1 MPVLPIADRNID
13 YIDVGTGRPVVL
25 IHSSVSGN
33 QQWRSLTESLK
44 DRYQVLA
51 VNLFGYGDTT
61 PWPEN
66 AMQTL
71 DDHADLVLALCNIS
85 SDQVFLVGHSFGGSV
100 ALQAALRLGQKV
112 AGLILLEPNPF
123 YLLSQHKRHAA
134 FEEAKA
140 LRDHVKKYGAVGD
153 WHNVA
158 ERFVDYWVSEGTWEN
173 MPANRRISFVEAMP
187 PNFHEWDAVM
197 NEATTLDTWASLK
210 AKTLIEYAA
219 ETKRPIRE
227 IVALFMVACPHWTFK
242 EIPEGG
248 HMAPLFQPN
257 LVNPIVREFLDSIE
271 ASA

>member
-1 MPVLPIADRNID
+1 MTVLSIADRNID
-13 YIDVGTGRPVVL
+13 YIDVGTGTPVVL

-33 QQWRSLTESLK
+33 QQWRLLTESLK

-51 VNLFGYGDTT
+51 INLFGYGDTT

-71 DDHADLVLALCNIS
+71 DDHADLVLALCSIS
-85 SDQVFLVGHSFGGSV
+85 SDQVFLVGPSFGGSV
-100 ALQAALRLGQKV
+100 ALKAALRLGQKV

-123 YLLSQHKRHAA
+123 YLLSQHNRHAA

-153 WHNVA
+153 WHTVA
-158 ERFVDYWVSEGTWEN
+158 ERFADYWIREGAWEN
-173 MPANRRISFVEAMP
+173 MPANRRIAFVKAMP

-197 NEATTLDTWASLK
+197 NETTTLDTWASLK

-219 ETKRPIRE
+219 ETKRPIRK
-227 IVALFMVACPHWTFK
+227 IVDLFMVACPHWTYK

>member
-1 MPVLPIADRNID
+1 MTVLSIADRNID
-13 YIDVGTGRPVVL
+13 YIDVGTGSPVVP

-33 QQWRSLTESLK
+33 QQWRLLTESLK

-51 VNLFGYGDTT
+51 INLFGYGDTT

-71 DDHADLVLALCNIS
+71 DDHADLVLALCSIS

-100 ALQAALRLGQKV
+100 ALKAALRLGQKV

-123 YLLSQHKRHAA
+123 YLLSQHNRHAA

-140 LRDHVKKYGAVGD
+140 LRDHVKKYGAVGN
-153 WHNVA
+153 WHTVA
-158 ERFVDYWVSEGTWEN
+158 ERFADYWVGEGTWEN
-173 MPANRRISFVEAMP
+173 MPANRRITFVEAMP

-197 NEATTLDTWASLK
+197 NETTTLDTWVSLK

-227 IVALFMVACPHWTFK
+227 IVDLFMVACPHWTFK